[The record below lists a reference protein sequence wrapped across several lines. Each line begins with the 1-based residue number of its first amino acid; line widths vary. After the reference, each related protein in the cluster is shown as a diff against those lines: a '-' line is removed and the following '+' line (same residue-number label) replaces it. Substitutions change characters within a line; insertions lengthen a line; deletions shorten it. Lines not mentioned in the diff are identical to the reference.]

1 MPPGNE
7 TAKGRRVGMVVF
19 SYYPADP
26 RVRREGEALV
36 KAGMSVDVV
45 CLKRPEDKTR
55 ETIDGVEVYRLPVVR
70 KRGSPLRYLWE
81 YVAFFFLSFLR
92 ITSLHFRRAYHVVH
106 VHNMPDFLVFTAL
119 VPKFSGARVVLDLHD
134 PMPEVFISKYD
145 LPPSHLLIRM
155 LRAVEKVSIRFADL
169 ILTPNLAFK
178 RLFVGRG
185 CPQDKVHIIMNSP
198 DPAIFH
204 APENHQPQSPGED
217 GTFVLMYH
225 GTIVER
231 HGLETALEALQKLR
245 GKITGLRFDVYG
257 EGDYVDGFKERTA
270 ALHLEDIVRYHGQV
284 SLETIS
290 RKIDGIDIGIIP
302 NKRSVFT
309 EINLPTR
316 IFEYLSKGKTV
327 VVPET
332 SGIQDYFDDT
342 SIHFFDPGDAASLA
356 QTILRIYEQP
366 DYSKQV
372 LERGLSV
379 YHKHSWELEKVRLT
393 ELVRSL

>member
-1 MPPGNE
+1 
-7 TAKGRRVGMVVF
+7 MVVF
-19 SYYPADP
+19 SYYPDDP
-26 RVRREGEALV
+26 RVRREAEAMV
-36 KAGMSVDVV
+36 TAGMSVDVI
-45 CLKRPEDKTR
+45 CLKRPGDNTH
-55 ETIDGVEVYRLPVVR
+55 ETVDGVAVHRLPVVR

-81 YVAFFFLSFLR
+81 YMAFFFLSFIR
-92 ITSLHFRRAYHVVH
+92 IMSLHFRSAYHIVH

-119 VPKFSGARVVLDLHD
+119 VPKLSGARVVLDLHD

-145 LPPSHLLIRM
+145 LSPSHLLIRM
-155 LRAVEKVSIRFADL
+155 LRVVEKVSIRFADV

-185 CPQDKVHIIMNSP
+185 CPEDKVHIIMNSP
-198 DPAIFH
+198 DTRIFH
-204 APENHQPQSPGED
+204 SRSNHQPHAAVDD
-217 GTFVLMYH
+217 GAFVLMYH

-231 HGLETALEALQKLR
+231 HGLETALEALQVLR
-245 GKITGLRFDVYG
+245 GKMPGLRFDVYG

-270 ALHLEDIVRYHGQV
+270 TLGLSDIVRYHGQV

-290 RKIDGIDIGIIP
+290 RRIESIQIGVIP

-327 VVPET
+327 VVPRT

-342 SIHFFDPGDAASLA
+342 SIHFFEPGNAKSLA

-372 LERGLSV
+372 LEKGLSV
-379 YHKHSWELEKVRLT
+379 YNKHSWELEKVRLT